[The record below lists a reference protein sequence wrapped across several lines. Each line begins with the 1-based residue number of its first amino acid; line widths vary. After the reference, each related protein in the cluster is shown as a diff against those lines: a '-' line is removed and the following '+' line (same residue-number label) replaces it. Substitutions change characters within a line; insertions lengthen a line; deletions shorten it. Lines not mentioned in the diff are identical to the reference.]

1 VARRGGGG
9 SIGVGPRCGGGDWRQ
24 RLSVVQGGGRGGVWW
39 GPVVAREGKND
50 GAWASPG
57 KRKTGQAQRKLQKFQ
72 INYVFEG
79 NQIRNK
85 FPSRDFSKF
94 GVEFELH
101 VVEALGFE
109 FQSNLVE
116 FE

>member
-1 VARRGGGG
+1 
-9 SIGVGPRCGGGDWRQ
+9 
-24 RLSVVQGGGRGGVWW
+24 VQGGGRGGVWW
-39 GPVVAREGKND
+39 GPVVAREGKHD

-57 KRKTGQAQRKLQKFQ
+57 KRKMGQAQRKLQKFQ
-72 INYVFEG
+72 INYVFER

-94 GVEFELH
+94 GVEFELQ
-101 VVEALGFE
+101 VEEALGFE